1 MNTEDLDEIIKIALE
16 SKSDVAFFIGWLGY
30 E

>member
-1 MNTEDLDEIIKIALE
+1 MNTEDLNEIIKIALE
-16 SKSDVAFFIGWLGY
+16 SKSYAAFFIGWLGH

>member
-1 MNTEDLDEIIKIALE
+1 MNTEDLNEIIKIALE
-16 SKSDVAFFIGWLGY
+16 RKSDAAFFIGWLGH